1 MDLKK
6 KLSQLRK
13 EKGLTQL
20 ELAEALQVSRQA
32 VSRWEVGT
40 AVPALDNLV
49 ILSEVYGVPL
59 DDLIQNETTVP
70 AAQTEEKA
78 PEGEVQ
84 EKTPPPSPLT
94 VRVFKPRTAL
104 ASLLLAVLLVGVG
117 VLIGLNLPRKEKL
130 DLGEQVM
137 IKDLPPA
144 QLEQT
149 PTDIEDELNWLET
162 TVKGLLEEEPSP

>member
-40 AVPALDNLV
+40 AVPTLDNLV
-49 ILSEVYGVPL
+49 VLREVYGVPL

>member
-1 MDLKK
+1 MCRWMTCFKM
-6 KLSQLRK
+6 R
-13 EKGLTQL
+13 
-20 ELAEALQVSRQA
+20 LQ
-32 VSRWEVGT
+32 
-40 AVPALDNLV
+40 
-49 ILSEVYGVPL
+49 
-59 DDLIQNETTVP
+59 
-70 AAQTEEKA
+70 EEKA
-78 PEGEVQ
+78 PEGEIQ
-84 EKTPPPSPLT
+84 EETLPPSPLP

-144 QLEQT
+144 QLERT